1 MEEGS
6 PRAHI
11 CEMTPGKK
19 AYLRTAAA
27 LIIAYTLGASVP
39 FQYFWHPSNGGK
51 HLHQPDCLAPNSD

>member
-1 MEEGS
+1 MRAGRQAPGKCVVDPWEGQEEGS

-39 FQYFWHPSNGGK
+39 FLYF
-51 HLHQPDCLAPNSD
+51 